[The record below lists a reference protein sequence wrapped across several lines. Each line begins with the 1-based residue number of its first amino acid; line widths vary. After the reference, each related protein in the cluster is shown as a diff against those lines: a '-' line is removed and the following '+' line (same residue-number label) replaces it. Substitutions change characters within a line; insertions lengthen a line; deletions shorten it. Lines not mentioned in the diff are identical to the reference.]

1 MTAKKSDKKNNK
13 QKKTS
18 KEKLSNKKNDKNL
31 LLIDN
36 LTTQLE
42 SLKDKNI
49 KLLAEFDNYQR
60 RTLVEKDKTKKYEG
74 FNFIKDLLP
83 VFDDIDR
90 TVELKETANNNLIL
104 EALSMIDSKI
114 ENILSKYSI
123 KKINSIDE
131 EFDPNLHEALL
142 QKNSNKEEGIIIEEY
157 EKGYLYHDKI
167 IRHAKVVV
175 SKGNK

>member
-1 MTAKKSDKKNNK
+1 MEHIMTAKKSDKKNNK

-90 TVELKETANNNLIL
+90 AE
-104 EALSMIDSKI
+104 SI
-114 ENILSKYSI
+114 E
-123 KKINSIDE
+123 
-131 EFDPNLHEALL
+131 
-142 QKNSNKEEGIIIEEY
+142 EEGNIESLSEA
-157 EKGYLYHDKI
+157 
-167 IRHAKVVV
+167 AKMIK
-175 SKGNK
+175 SKLSISAKSNDYNFFLIFS